1 MGIEYELK
9 FRADR
14 KQLAAIRQA
23 FVEPEQI
30 LQMQTTYYDTPD
42 GTLSQRFYTLR
53 RRQENDRSVCTLK
66 TPEQGLGRR
75 EFEVEGDR
83 IQEAIPE
90 LCKLAGPTDLLQLA
104 EAGLIPVC
112 EARFTRIA
120 KVLQMDGLTV
130 ELALDEGTLSGGNH
144 TQPFCEVE
152 VELKAGPRQAA
163 DAFAQYLAHRFC
175 LTPELRSKFRR
186 ALDLRGVEK

>member
-1 MGIEYELK
+1 MGVEYELK
-9 FRADR
+9 FRAN
-14 KQLAAIRQA
+14 KQQLAAIRQA
-23 FVEPEQI
+23 FHEPEQL

-42 GTLSQRFYTLR
+42 GAFSRRFYTLR
-53 RRQENDRSVCTLK
+53 RRQENHRSVCTLK

-75 EFEVEGDR
+75 EFEAEAET
-83 IQEAIPE
+83 IEEAISK
-90 LCKLAGPTDLLQLA
+90 LCKLGGPAELPQLA

-112 EARFTRIA
+112 QARFTRIA

-130 ELALDEGTLSGGNH
+130 ELALDEGFLSGGGN

-152 VELKAGPRQAA
+152 VELKAGSRQGA
-163 DAFAQYLAHRFC
+163 DAFAKHLAHRFC
-175 LTPELRSKFRR
+175 LTPEPRSKFRR